1 LRIDI
6 VSQITYAPETKLNL
20 INSMKVW
27 LSNIISFVGLRNYG
41 EEYQQAL
48 MRVLIVSSAT
58 LFVSLSSENITPTLY
73 FLIIAYPTVAIL
85 LLIHT
90 RLQPKLSTKRQLFS
104 LLADVSG
111 TSISVYLTND
121 VGSVFIGVYLWL
133 VIGYG
138 LRFGRTMLLAAYC
151 TSLIGF
157 VMASVLSNHWLINP
171 VAFYGLLFTLISIP
185 LYALALL
192 TRLKEATNK
201 AENASKAKSQFLSHM
216 SHEIRT
222 PLNGIVGACSLLA
235 NTPISKEQKKLF
247 DVVHSSSELLVQLV
261 NDVLDISQIESGK
274 IVSKVTNF
282 NLQDLVE
289 SAVNLFSSQA
299 KAKNIMLS
307 HDIANDTPLML
318 QGELLHIKQVLINL
332 IGNAVKFTENGSVS
346 LTVKVTKQTENQA
359 SILFEIA
366 DTGIGIE
373 EGAIKTIFESFTQ
386 ANNSIKNKFGGTG
399 LGTTISKNLIA
410 FMGGNLNVESELGVG
425 SKFWFEIALDK
436 DSENLLENQIEHS
449 LVNAQASSSEILVF
463 SDFKKP
469 AKKQVK
475 SYRVLVADDNEVN
488 SMIITQILLQHNH
501 QVDVVKNG
509 ELALDKLRDSDY
521 DLMILDGNMP
531 IMGGMEVVQ
540 IYQALNI
547 GKPQIPTIILSADA
561 TIETI
566 ESFKEIGVGA
576 YLTKPIQ
583 INLLIQTIEDVVSQ
597 STFKTAEVID
607 YTYARQDSAK
617 PESQN
622 GQILLNISRLDS
634 LKQLDAN
641 SRFVEK
647 LILDFMA
654 DTEQRITLLNAHTKN
669 RDFIQIKA
677 CTHTI
682 AGSAGNVGADEL
694 AKLCENLSQ
703 ISPSDNFKEIELLI
717 SEAIDTYASTKV
729 YLWDYLNQQNIDQQ
743 MPK

>member
-1 LRIDI
+1 MNEM
-6 VSQITYAPETKLNL
+6 THAPVIKFNL
-20 INSMKVW
+20 ISSMKTW
-27 LSNIISFVGLRNYG
+27 LNHIVGFVGYRNFG
-41 EEYQQAL
+41 EEHQQAI
-48 MRVLIVSSAT
+48 MRLLIVCSAT
-58 LFVSLSSENITPTLY
+58 LFVSLSSENITPTLH
-73 FLIIAYPTVAIL
+73 FLIIAYPSVAIS
-85 LLIHT
+85 LLIYT
-90 RLQPKLSTKRQLFS
+90 RLKPELNTKRQLFS

-138 LRFGRTMLLAAYC
+138 LRFGRNMLLVAYC
-151 TSLIGF
+151 TSLMGF
-157 VMASVLSNHWLINP
+157 VIASVLSNHWQINQ

-201 AENASKAKSQFLSHM
+201 AESANKAKSQFLSHM

-274 IVSKVTNF
+274 IVSKVDNF
-282 NLQDLVE
+282 NLQHLIE
-289 SAVNLFSSQA
+289 SAVNLFGAQA
-299 KAKNIMLS
+299 QAKNILLS
-307 HDIANDTPLML
+307 YDIANDTPLML
-318 QGELLHIKQVLINL
+318 KGELLHIKQVLINL
-332 IGNAVKFTENGSVS
+332 IGNAVKFTESGSVS
-346 LTVKVTKQTENQA
+346 VTVKVTKQTENQA
-359 SILFEIA
+359 NIMFEIV

-386 ANNSIKNKFGGTG
+386 ANNAIKNKFGGTG

-410 FMGGNLNVESELGVG
+410 FMGGNLKVESKLGVG

-436 DSENLLENQIEHS
+436 NSENQVENQIEPN
-449 LVNAQASSSEILVF
+449 LVNTQASSSEIIVL

-469 AKKQVK
+469 AKKQIK

-488 SMIITQILLQHNH
+488 SMIITQILLQENH

-509 ELALDKLRDSDY
+509 ELALDKLRDNDY

-531 IMGGMEVVQ
+531 IMGGMEVIQ

-547 GKPQIPTIILSADA
+547 GQPQIPAIILSADA
-561 TIETI
+561 TTETI
-566 ESFKEIGVGA
+566 ESFKEVGVGA

-607 YTYARQDSAK
+607 YTNAKLDSQ
-617 PESQN
+617 SDVV
-622 GQILLNISRLDS
+622 LLNVSRLDS

-641 SRFVEK
+641 SRFIEK

-654 DTEQRITLLNAHTKN
+654 DTEQRMASLNAYTKA
-669 RDFIQIKA
+669 RDFIKIKA
-677 CTHTI
+677 CAHTI

-694 AKLCENLSQ
+694 AKLCENLSH
-703 ISPSDNFKEIELLI
+703 IKPSDNFREIEFLI
-717 SEAIDTYASTKV
+717 GDVQDIYARSKV
-729 YLWDYLNQQNIDQQ
+729 CLWDYLNQQNIDQQ
-743 MPK
+743 MPQ

>member
-1 LRIDI
+1 MNE
-6 VSQITYAPETKLNL
+6 ITYTHIIKFNL
-20 INSMKVW
+20 ISSMKT
-27 LSNIISFVGLRNYG
+27 LLNNIISAVGLRNHG
-41 EEYQQAL
+41 EEYQQAI
-48 MRVLIVSSAT
+48 MRLLIVSTAT
-58 LFVSLSSENITPTLY
+58 LFVSFTSENITPTLY
-73 FLIIAYPTVAIL
+73 FLVIAYPSVAICL
-85 LLIHT
+85 LVHT
-90 RLQPKLSTKRQLFS
+90 RLKTKPSTKRQLFS
-104 LLADVSG
+104 LFADVSG

-138 LRFGRTMLLAAYC
+138 LRFGRTMLLAAYF

-157 VMASVLSNHWLINP
+157 VIASVLSNHWQINP

-235 NTPISKEQKKLF
+235 NTPINKDQKNLF
-247 DVVHSSSELLVQLV
+247 DVVHSSSELLLQLV

-274 IVSKVTNF
+274 IVSKVTSF
-282 NLQDLVE
+282 NLQDLIE
-289 SAVNLFSSQA
+289 GSVNLFGNQA
-299 KAKNIMLS
+299 KAKNILLS
-307 HDIANDTPLML
+307 YDIANDTPLLL

-332 IGNAVKFTENGSVS
+332 IGNAVKFTENGSVKVN
-346 LTVKVTKQTENQA
+346 VKVTKQTESQA
-359 SILFEIA
+359 QVLFEIV

-373 EGAIKTIFESFTQ
+373 EGAIKTIFESFSQ

-399 LGTTISKNLIA
+399 LGTTISKNLIT
-410 FMGGNLNVESELGVG
+410 FMGGNLNVESKLGAG
-425 SKFWFEIALDK
+425 SKFWFEIALGK
-436 DSENLLENQIEHS
+436 DSEHQLGNQIERGF
-449 LVNAQASSSEILVF
+449 VNTQAGSSEVLVF

-469 AKKQVK
+469 AKKQIK
-475 SYRVLVADDNEVN
+475 SYRVLVADDNDVN
-488 SMIITQILLQHNH
+488 SMIITQILLQENH
-501 QVDVVKNG
+501 QVDTVKNG
-509 ELALDKLRDSDY
+509 ELALDKLSDTDY

-531 IMGGMEVVQ
+531 VMGGMEVVQ

-566 ESFKEIGVGA
+566 ESFKEIGIGA

-583 INLLIQTIEDVVSQ
+583 IELLIQTIEDVVSQ

-607 YTYARQDSAK
+607 YTNAKLDSLNE
-617 PESQN
+617 PM
-622 GQILLNISRLDS
+622 LLDVSRLNS
-634 LKQLDAN
+634 LKQLGSN
-641 SRFVEK
+641 SHFIEK

-654 DTEQRITLLNAHTKN
+654 DAEQRIASLNTYTKA
-669 RDFIQIKA
+669 RDFIKIKA
-677 CTHTI
+677 CGHTL
-682 AGSAGNVGADEL
+682 AGSAVNVGADEL
-694 AKLCENLSQ
+694 SRLCVSLSN
-703 ISPSDNFKEIELLI
+703 IKPSDNFKSIEIL
-717 SEAIDTYASTKV
+717 AGNVQDHYTRTKV
-729 YLWDYLNQQNIDQQ
+729 FLWDYLNQQNIIQQ
-743 MPK
+743 IPK